1 MRFLLCLLQNTQ
13 RTSTESAMK
22 RPGKGDL
29 ATDVDITKDG
39 GIIKSIIKEGSG
51 DLIPHGMT
59 ASVHYTGKL
68 LNGTVFDSSRNR
80 GKPFNFTVGK
90 REVILGWDKGVATMK
105 KGEVCT
111 LTCSPDYAYGSS
123 GIGPIPPNSTLI
135 FEVELLDWNDT
146 PPGNANYVAAIV
158 FGVIFIVLYFTF
170 NKMYPKVLPGL

>member
-1 MRFLLCLLQNTQ
+1 
-13 RTSTESAMK
+13 MK
-22 RPGKGDL
+22 RPGKGTEG
-29 ATDVDITKDG
+29 AADVDLTGNG
-39 GIIKSIIKEGSG
+39 GILKTILKEGTG
-51 DLIPHGMT
+51 ETIPHGMT

-80 GKPFNFTVGK
+80 GKPFQFTVGK

-123 GIGPIPPNSTLI
+123 GIGPIPPNATLI

-146 PPGNANYVAAIV
+146 PPGNINTTGMIVVLVLFLAFVLFFNYVFPRV
-158 FGVIFIVLYFTF
+158 
-170 NKMYPKVLPGL
+170 PKVDGV